1 VTSTVAFDSLPT
13 EVGRVLVA
21 VSEVGLVATRFDDT
35 PAQRTLIC
43 TQAGTR
49 PVVDPARTDPVLGRL
64 AAYFAGNARS
74 FDVTLDWQLASPM
87 AQQVLE
93 TLHATVG
100 YGQLVTYGEL
110 AERAG
115 SVVPPRGIGVI
126 MGSNPIP
133 IVVPCHRVVAGD
145 GLGGFSAPGGLGSKR
160 TLLVLEGRLSDRLW

>member
-1 VTSTVAFDSLPT
+1 MAFDNLPT
-13 EVGRVLVA
+13 EVGQVLVA

-43 TQAGTR
+43 TQAGAR
-49 PVVDPARTDPVLGRL
+49 PVVDPARTDPVLGQL
-64 AAYFAGNARS
+64 AAYFAGQVRS
-74 FDVTLDWQLASPM
+74 FDVTLDWQLASPT
-87 AQQVLE
+87 AQHVLQ
-93 TLHATVG
+93 TLHDTVG

-115 SVVPPRGIGVI
+115 GVVPPRGIGAI

-145 GLGGFSAPGGLGSKR
+145 GLGGFSAPRGLDSKR
-160 TLLVLEGRLSDRLW
+160 TLLALEGRLSAQLW